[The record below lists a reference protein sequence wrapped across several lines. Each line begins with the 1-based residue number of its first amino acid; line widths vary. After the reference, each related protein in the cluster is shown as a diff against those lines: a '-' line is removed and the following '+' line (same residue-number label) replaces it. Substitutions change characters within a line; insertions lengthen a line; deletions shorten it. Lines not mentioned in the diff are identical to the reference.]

1 MKNIKISFTLAAA
14 GINECCE
21 TVRSYAL
28 EAGLSSAETMKLV
41 LPTEEALLAYQS
53 RFGEDTSAI
62 LELNARF
69 GKLRMCVS
77 VDGEAYDALSDSHP
91 LDADYPSVSGIMG
104 SFSTNLKHEYADHV
118 NKIRCVRSL
127 ESKGGNVKLIIGSI
141 VLGFVVGFVSKALP
155 ASFGENLDLFV
166 SLLSNTVMGL
176 IKMAAL
182 PVIFLS
188 TIKGIIGSGELAT
201 FGRVAKKTISAY
213 VTTMLLLLA
222 SVVVMSFILLPF
234 SYGRTLGSS
243 QLFSD
248 TVGVIFSVFP
258 DNIVSPFFNND
269 NVKVLFIA
277 VITGCAILA
286 HKSGETDSLM
296 KSMTTICDISATA
309 MGWLAK
315 PLPLMIFIVIV
326 QNIRDPEMLRDAKK
340 ALLLVLIA
348 AAAYLLGVLID
359 AVVVAKKRSIPFFR
373 LLRAILPPTVK
384 GAVTGS
390 SMMTYPDIEDTLKN
404 TLGIDPQFVDFSL
417 PLGLTFFQTSI
428 ILFSSIPLYFAS
440 VSGVS
445 IDLSWVLSLLLLSF
459 LSSFATPPVAGAF
472 LAMLP
477 LIFSSLGVDSAYLP
491 LATSLM
497 MLFDYPTTG
506 LRIAMLI
513 LEIARVSGD
522 AEGEHTHA

>member
-1 MKNIKISFTLAAA
+1 MKNSKFSFTLTAG
-14 GINECCE
+14 GINDCCE
-21 TVRSYAL
+21 AIRAYAL
-28 EAGLSSAETMKLV
+28 DAKLSKAETVKLV

-53 RFGEDTSAI
+53 RFGEDTRAI
-62 LELNARF
+62 LELSARF

-77 VDGEAYDALSDSHP
+77 VDGEAYDPLSDLHP
-91 LDADYPSVSGIMG
+91 FDADYPSVSGLMG
-104 SFSTNLKHEYADHV
+104 SFLTSLKHSYADHV
-118 NKIRCVRSL
+118 NRISCVRTL
-127 ESKGGNVKLIIGSI
+127 ERMGGGAKLIVGSVI
-141 VLGFVVGFVSKALP
+141 LGFAVGFLSKLLP

-166 SLLSNTVMGL
+166 SLLSDTVMGL

-201 FGRVAKKTISAY
+201 FGRVAKKTISSY
-213 VTTMLLLLA
+213 VIAMLLLLA
-222 SVVVMSFILLPF
+222 SVVVMSFLFLPF
-234 SYGRTLGSS
+234 SYGQATGSS
-243 QLFSD
+243 HLFSD
-248 TVGVIFSVFP
+248 VVGVIFSVFP
-258 DNIVSPFFNND
+258 NNIISPFFNSD

-277 VITGCAILA
+277 VIIGCAILA
-286 HKSGETDSLM
+286 NKSGVTDSLM
-296 KSMTTICDISATA
+296 GSMTTVCDIASTA

-315 PLPLMIFIVIV
+315 PLPLMLFIVIV

-359 AVVVAKKRSIPFFR
+359 AIIVAKKRSIPYFT

-390 SMMTYPDIEDTLKN
+390 SMMTYPDIEDTLKE

-445 IDLSWVLSLLLLSF
+445 IDLSWILSLLLLSF

-477 LIFSSLGVDSAYLP
+477 LIFSSLGVSSAYLP

-513 LEIARVSGD
+513 LEIARISKNM
-522 AEGEHTHA
+522 EKKPS